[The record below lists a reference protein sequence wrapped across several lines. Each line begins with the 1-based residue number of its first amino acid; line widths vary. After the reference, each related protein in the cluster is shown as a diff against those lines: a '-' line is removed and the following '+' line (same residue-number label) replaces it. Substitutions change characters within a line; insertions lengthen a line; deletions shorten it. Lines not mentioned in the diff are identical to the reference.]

1 MDFLENST
9 ALRNTPYRASTRGV
23 LSDALTKTFDYADNV
38 IDILKARGYQPKASG
53 VTLEGSGAREDFLAL
68 RSAMIAVLDSVN
80 SVETAKI
87 FDLELAYVSYHY
99 DVNYM
104 VFTMLSVLLRGGALA
119 IYHTA
124 AKRYPF
130 DGRALLLRLHFEVE
144 GIHRSDK
151 GAYMESMRSL
161 RVDEREDPQ
170 HVIDKFRNLADKH
183 RQYHTDFSDSAHVE
197 TFLVVLEKSA
207 DESPYER
214 DGVSRLARFPT
225 PSVPDSGG
233 AGLSKSGGAKAYSF
247 RPKTVHPA
255 VGDWASGP
263 GPYRNWQGQGHPCLV
278 CFRMWGL
285 TDVHEASKGLCPYVC
300 KAAFSDG
307 RALPSACDPPPRPDP
322 QHRAPA
328 AAANPQQPA
337 SAFTFQLPH
346 DLAAALPDPLDQP
359 AEVEPLDSLST
370 DDDEPFNPSLAVI
383 AGYDEIDE
391 DDEDWPAFAESPV
404 WIPGLTR

>member
-1 MDFLENST
+1 
-9 ALRNTPYRASTRGV
+9 
-23 LSDALTKTFDYADNV
+23 
-38 IDILKARGYQPKASG
+38 
-53 VTLEGSGAREDFLAL
+53 
-68 RSAMIAVLDSVN
+68 
-80 SVETAKI
+80 
-87 FDLELAYVSYHY
+87 
-99 DVNYM
+99 
-104 VFTMLSVLLRGGALA
+104 
-119 IYHTA
+119 
-124 AKRYPF
+124 
-130 DGRALLLRLHFEVE
+130 
-144 GIHRSDK
+144 
-151 GAYMESMRSL
+151 MESMRSL

-207 DESPYER
+207 DESPYEVPLYQSIIEDLYTNDYTPSFDTVALRVRRVWQR
-214 DGVSRLARFPT
+214 DGVSKLARFPT

-370 DDDEPFNPSLAVI
+370 DDDEPFNPSLAMI

-391 DDEDWPAFAESPV
+391 DDEDWSAFAESPV